1 MTCTK
6 LGSTGVQEQR
16 PPDWCCPWVFVLSYI
31 PPIMG
36 PLNACHVVDTE
47 VNHKHGDFPGGP
59 GLRLHALNA
68 EGPATIPGQGTRSH
82 VSQPNNL
89 TYHS

>member
-1 MTCTK
+1 MK

-16 PPDWCCPWVFVLSYI
+16 PPDWCCPWVFALSYI

-47 VNHKHGDFPGGP
+47 VNHKHGDSLVVQW
-59 GLRLHALNA
+59 LRLHALNA
-68 EGPATIPGQGTRSH
+68 EGPATIPGQRTGSH